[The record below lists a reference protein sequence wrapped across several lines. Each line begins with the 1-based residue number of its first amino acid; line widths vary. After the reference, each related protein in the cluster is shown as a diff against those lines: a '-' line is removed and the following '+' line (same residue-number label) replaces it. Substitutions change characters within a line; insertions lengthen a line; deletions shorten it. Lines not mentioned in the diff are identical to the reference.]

1 MTMLH
6 VALVLAVTVPF
17 LCVEPAMSDAG
28 PELTVKTL
36 VAWVAVAD
44 LKQQGAGLLTLI
56 DPEERFDSIVLGE
69 IAAAR
74 WMPGSDF
81 FHRTHRDQAAW
92 PAETAAPDQLLQI
105 AVVYSDRS
113 VTVVR
118 DGVALATY
126 PVEALQSFG
135 GDAMALIGLR
145 YVGKMGEI
153 GPFLG
158 EVADARIYEQALTPH
173 QIAALRPSVA
183 SDPAPAAW
191 WRFDLGKADDVMGR
205 FPVSRLIGSARI
217 ERDRLILDG
226 DGFLWAARDARAIV
240 GDDPADDVFDRSEQS
255 LFYKARSRRTGN
267 MWDTWLYRHRGVNYL
282 YYLANARRGWDNI
295 SMATS
300 TDGVRWKEAGPIL
313 TKRRGVVWMGT
324 GSVWQAPGAGKNR
337 KFIMNYSEWRGPRQT
352 IFFAESR
359 DLVHWERLDDSTEFR
374 QDERWYQRDGR
385 WDCIW
390 TIPRPGGGLYGYWTA
405 TPKPA
410 TGGRFGFGESLDGV
424 TWTAL
429 PPPVV
434 EGAGEGEVGA
444 VEQVDGRYVML
455 YGTGGRMVTLVA
467 DKPHGPFRLAQRN
480 PELLAGHTYFAR
492 FYRCGADLLANHHA
506 IARDGAVS
514 MGTLKRA
521 STDTA
526 GALWLVWWQVND
538 KMKGAPIS
546 LKRPAAGPGVA
557 LLEPRVDAAAGIL
570 LEGNVALRPPGAPPV
585 ALWLGH
591 GETGTAIVL
600 EHDGAVSYGRMGL
613 DGSGFTPDNR
623 VARDRAFGGMV
634 RLRLLL
640 KGSLTE
646 LYLNDLLMQCYSL
659 PAAGDGRVGLLDA
672 QAFSHVRAWDVPR
685 PDGKPATS
693 GP

>member
-1 MTMLH
+1 
-6 VALVLAVTVPF
+6 
-17 LCVEPAMSDAG
+17 MSVGQGIAH
-28 PELTVKTL
+28 KTL

-44 LKQQGAGLLTLI
+44 LKQQGAGVLTLI

-69 IAAAR
+69 IAAAK

-81 FHRTHRDQAAW
+81 FRRTHRDQAAW
-92 PAETAAPDQLLQI
+92 PAETAAPDQLLQV
-105 AVVYSDRS
+105 AVVYSAGKVS
-113 VTVVR
+113 VVR
-118 DGVALATY
+118 DGVTLATY
-126 PVEALQSFG
+126 PVDAQQPFG
-135 GDAMALIGLR
+135 DDAMALVGLR
-145 YVGKMGEI
+145 YVGKMGEV
-153 GPFLG
+153 GPFVG
-158 EVADARIYEQALTPH
+158 EVADARVYDRALSPA
-173 QIAALRPSVA
+173 QLASLQPGRQ
-183 SDPAPAAW
+183 SDPRPVAW
-191 WRFDLGKADDVMGR
+191 WRFEGGSADDVMGR
-205 FPVSRLIGSARI
+205 FSVNRLMGSARI
-217 ERDRLILDG
+217 ERGRLILDG
-226 DGFLWAARDARAIV
+226 DGFLWAARDAGAIAS
-240 GDDPADDVFDRSEQS
+240 DDPRDDVFDRTEQS

-267 MWDTWLYRHRGVNYL
+267 MWDTWLFRHRGVNYL

-300 TDGVRWKEAGPIL
+300 TDGVRWKESGPVL

-359 DLVHWERLDDSTEFR
+359 DLVHWDRLDDKTEFR

-390 TIPRPGGGLYGYWTA
+390 TIARPGGGLYGYWTA
-405 TPKPA
+405 TPKPE

-467 DKPHGPFRLAQRN
+467 DKPQGPFRLAARN
-480 PELLAGHTYFAR
+480 PEVLSGHTYFAR
-492 FYRCGADLLANHHA
+492 FFRCGADLLANHHS

-514 MGTLKRA
+514 MGALKRA
-521 STDTA
+521 YTDTA
-526 GALWLVWWQVND
+526 GTLWLGWWRVNE
-538 KMKGAPIS
+538 KMKGAPIR

-557 LLEPRVDAAAGIL
+557 LLEPRVDAAAGIIV
-570 LEGNVALRPPGAPPV
+570 EGSVALPGPDAPPV

-591 GETGTAIVL
+591 GDGGTAITL
-600 EHDGAVSYGRMGL
+600 AHDGSVAYGPMAL
-613 DGSGFTPDNR
+613 DGSGFAADNR
-623 VARDRAFGGMV
+623 VARDRAFGSMV

-646 LYLNDLLMQCYSL
+646 LYVNDLLMQCYSL
-659 PAAGDGRVGLLDA
+659 PAAADGRLGVLGSA
-672 QAFSHVRAWDVPR
+672 AFSHLRAWTVRR
-685 PDGKPATS
+685 PAER
-693 GP
+693 